1 MRTTKNKPT
10 QNRSPK
16 VDKFFGW
23 SEGWIKEMKALREIA
38 LDSGLD
44 EDLKW
49 GQPCYTLNG
58 KNIVLIHA
66 FKEYCAYLFF
76 KGAILDDP
84 KAILIQQTENVQAG
98 RQIRFKNM
106 KEIVKQKATLADY
119 IERAIA
125 LEKSGKK
132 VPLKKHTDYAVPE
145 ELQKKLDANPAL
157 ERAFEALTPGRQRGY
172 IYYVSQ
178 AKQSKT
184 REARVEKHVQ
194 RILAGKGIDD

>member
-1 MRTTKNKPT
+1 MAKKAAQKT
-10 QNRSPK
+10 SPK
-16 VDKFFGW
+16 VDKFFSWHEGGW
-23 SEGWIKEMKALREIA
+23 VDEIKALRAIA

-49 GQPCYTLNG
+49 GWPCYAFEGGNV
-58 KNIVLIHA
+58 VLIHA
-66 FKEYCAYLFF
+66 FKEYVAYLFF

-84 KAILIQQTENVQAG
+84 EGILIQQTENVQAA
-98 RQIRFKNM
+98 RQIRLKSLAEIKKN
-106 KEIVKQKATLADY
+106 KKVLADY
-119 IERAIA
+119 IERALK
-125 LEKSGKK
+125 LEKAGLK
-132 VPLKKHTDYAVPE
+132 VKLKKHSEYTVPE
-145 ELQKKLDANPAL
+145 ELQKALDDNPAL

-184 REARVEKHVQ
+184 REDRVKKHTP